1 MTYIVL
7 IAYLK
12 ISIIKSLCLSQR
24 LLVLQRILSFFL
36 IIIKSLCMSQRLLVL
51 QRILSFFSYY
61 YYYYY
66 YCYKYEP
73 TITVIK
79 AITNAHFE
87 AQFNSA
93 YAPFGILGINNFS
106 KSVSKGGDFL
116 FI

>member
-1 MTYIVL
+1 MCYIQKYTC
-7 IAYLK
+7 I
-12 ISIIKSLCLSQR
+12 ISCALVSL
-24 LLVLQRILSFFL
+24 LLF
-36 IIIKSLCMSQRLLVL
+36 
-51 QRILSFFSYY
+51 YY
-61 YYYYY
+61 YY
-66 YCYKYEP
+66 YKYEP

-79 AITNAHFE
+79 AKPNAHFE

>member
-1 MTYIVL
+1 MRSADLNYL
-7 IAYLK
+7 INSEPIESLNSYSSRQKKLMGAA
-12 ISIIKSLCLSQR
+12 IFKSLCLSQR
-24 LLVLQRILSFFL
+24 LLVLQRILSFF
-36 IIIKSLCMSQRLLVL
+36 SS
-51 QRILSFFSYY
+51 SS
-61 YYYYY
+61 YYY

-106 KSVSKGGDFL
+106 KSVSKGGDFF

>member
-1 MTYIVL
+1 MFITIVNSITTLLL
-7 IAYLK
+7 ILVR
-12 ISIIKSLCLSQR
+12 IS
-24 LLVLQRILSFFL
+24 VY
-36 IIIKSLCMSQRLLVL
+36 III
-51 QRILSFFSYY
+51 IINIINN
-61 YYYYY
+61 
-66 YCYKYEP
+66 YKYEP

-93 YAPFGILGINNFS
+93 YAPFGILGINNIS

>member
-1 MTYIVL
+1 MVCYING
-7 IAYLK
+7 YM
-12 ISIIKSLCLSQR
+12 ISVIT
-24 LLVLQRILSFFL
+24 LVN
-36 IIIKSLCMSQRLLVL
+36 
-51 QRILSFFSYY
+51 
-61 YYYYY
+61 
-66 YCYKYEP
+66 YKYEP

-87 AQFNSA
+87 PQFNSA

>member
-1 MTYIVL
+1 M
-7 IAYLK
+7 
-12 ISIIKSLCLSQR
+12 ISVIT
-24 LLVLQRILSFFL
+24 LVN
-36 IIIKSLCMSQRLLVL
+36 
-51 QRILSFFSYY
+51 Y
-61 YYYYY
+61 
-66 YCYKYEP
+66 YKYEP